1 MWRTQMESKKI
12 GNIFEGRWKIISY
25 TRPNYTLENI
35 YNGKRIEIHSNSVK
49 RIERGET
56 TISRIICFR
65 LNKERSNAKCIKQ
78 VTIKAAQK
86 TMYAIRKER
95 GTL

>member
-1 MWRTQMESKKI
+1 MESKKI

-65 LNKERSNAKCIKQ
+65 LNKERSNGKR
-78 VTIKAAQK
+78 IKAITVTPVRK
-86 TMYAIRKER
+86 VIYAIRKER
-95 GTL
+95 GTLNDW